1 MSIKFI
7 LSVVLIAVAAF
18 YMVKNVKLA
27 IITFCVAA
35 LGAIVNY
42 AGGLVSSFIPVT
54 IFNAVVIAL
63 GLVGFAYYFN
73 GKLKEESIEGQPSNL
88 LTLVEFF
95 TETVNGLVVST
106 MGEKNLMFAPYIF
119 TLFIFLI
126 ISNIVGVIGVSSPT
140 ANYSVTLSLA
150 LITFV
155 TSQYFGIKTAG
166 IGGYLKGFFQPIPL
180 LAPLN
185 IIGEIANPVSL
196 SFRLFGN
203 ILSGGLI
210 MTLIAT
216 AFGTLTAAIAPALN
230 IYFDLFSGILQAFIF
245 TMLTMVFIAGSIN
258 D

>member
-7 LSVVLIAVAAF
+7 LSLILVIVAAV
-18 YMVKNVKLA
+18 YMVKNIKLA
-27 IITFCVAA
+27 LLTLGLAVLGKLITE
-35 LGAIVNY
+35 
-42 AGGLVSSFIPVT
+42 GGNIFADYISPT

-63 GLVGFAYYFN
+63 GLIAFGLYFSS
-73 GKLKEESIEGQPSNL
+73 KLKEQKVDETPSIL
-88 LTLVEFF
+88 VTLVEFF
-95 TETVNGLVVST
+95 TESVNGLVVST
-106 MGEKNLMFAPYIF
+106 MGENNMMFAPYIF

-126 ISNIVGVIGVSSPT
+126 ISNIAGVIGVSSPT
-140 ANYSVTLSLA
+140 SNYSVTLALA
-150 LITFV
+150 LITFI
-155 TSQYFGIKTAG
+155 TTQYFGIKTAG
-166 IGGYLKGFFQPIPL
+166 IGGYLKGFFSPIPL

-185 IIGEIANPVSL
+185 IIGELANPISL

-210 MTLIAT
+210 MALIAS
-216 AFGTLTAAIAPALN
+216 AFGTLTAAVAPALN

>member
-7 LSVVLIAVAAF
+7 LSVILIVVAAY
-18 YMVKNVKLA
+18 YMVKDIKLA
-27 IITFCVAA
+27 LLTFGLAA
-35 LGAIVNY
+35 LGTIVNY
-42 AGGLVSSFIPVT
+42 AGGFVEAYIPAT

-63 GLVGFAYYFN
+63 GLIGFASYFN
-73 GKLKEESIEGQPSNL
+73 GKLKEENIEGEPSNL
-88 LTLVEFF
+88 VILVEFF

-126 ISNIVGVIGVSSPT
+126 ISNIAGVIGVSSPT

-166 IGGYLKGFFQPIPL
+166 IGGYLKGFFEPIPL

-203 ILSGGLI
+203 VLSGGLI

-216 AFGTLTAAIAPALN
+216 AFGTLTAAVAPALN

-245 TMLTMVFIAGSIN
+245 TMLTMVFIAGSIS